1 MVLLLTF
8 GVLPPQNIAFETSP
22 NHRAILRA
30 HGQTMTTIPVP
41 TPLPPTLPTA
51 LTGVPRIVI
60 VGGGAGGLSLATQ
73 LGKNLGKKGLADI
86 TLVDAARTHVWKPL
100 LHQLAAG
107 SFDTHAEE
115 IEYLAQARWN
125 FFKFRL
131 GKLIAVDRSTKTL
144 QLSASHDAAGRE
156 ITPAQTLAYDTLVIA
171 VGSQTNDFGTPG
183 AAQHTIKLDSP
194 AAAKHFNEQ
203 LINACIRAQ
212 SVPRTADSG
221 RLTVAIVGGGAT
233 GVELAAELH
242 AAARVLGHYGF
253 DHIHPEKDLQ
263 IVLVEA
269 GPRLLAQLPERLGQA
284 AERELR
290 KLAIDVHTNAK
301 VVEVTATGL
310 TMASGKVISSAL
322 TVWAAGVKA
331 PDFLKTLGVNAAGS
345 GALDVNRL
353 NQLMV
358 NGNLQTTLDASI
370 YAFGDCAACPQP
382 GGNWVPPRAQ
392 AAYQQAMYLA
402 KAMPKLM
409 AGKAVPPYLYKDQG
423 SLVSLAEYSSVGSL
437 MGSLSQG
444 SFFVEGQLAKIMY
457 WALHKQHQLALGGIK
472 KTALITLSELIDR
485 AHRPRIK
492 LH

>member
-1 MVLLLTF
+1 MD
-8 GVLPPQNIAFETSP
+8 
-22 NHRAILRA
+22 
-30 HGQTMTTIPVP
+30 
-41 TPLPPTLPTA
+41 TPLTTPP
-51 LTGVPRIVI
+51 LTPAAAPSGRPRIVI

-73 LGKNLGKKGLADI
+73 LGNKLGKKGLAEI

-125 FFKFRL
+125 HFKFRL
-131 GKLIAVDRSTKTL
+131 GHLTAVDRHTKTL
-144 QLSASHDAAGRE
+144 QLAASHDAAGRE
-156 ITPAQTLAYDTLVIA
+156 ITPAQALGYDTLVIA
-171 VGSQTNDFGTPG
+171 VGSQTNDFGTRG

-212 SVPRTADSG
+212 SVPRTAGSG

-242 AAARVLGHYGF
+242 AAARVLGNYGF
-253 DHIHPEKDLQ
+253 DHIDPEKDLQ

-269 GPRLLAQLPERLGQA
+269 GPRLLAQLPERLGLA

-290 KLAIDVHTNAK
+290 KLAVEVHTNEK

-310 TMASGKVISSAL
+310 NMASGKFISSAL

-331 PDFLKTLGVNAAGS
+331 PDFLKGIGADALGA

-358 NGNLQTTLDASI
+358 NGNLQSTLDASI

-382 GGNWVPPRAQ
+382 GGTWVPPRAQ

-402 KAMPKLM
+402 KALPKLM
-409 AGKAVPPYLYKDQG
+409 AGKPVPSYVYKDQG
-423 SLVSLAEYSSVGSL
+423 SLVSLANYSSVGSL

-444 SFFVEGQLAKIMY
+444 SFFVEGQLAKVMY
-457 WALHKQHQLALGGIK
+457 WALHKQHQLALGGIR
-472 KTALITLSELIDR
+472 KTALITLSEMIDR

>member
-1 MVLLLTF
+1 M
-8 GVLPPQNIAFETSP
+8 Q
-22 NHRAILRA
+22 
-30 HGQTMTTIPVP
+30 
-41 TPLPPTLPTA
+41 
-51 LTGVPRIVI
+51 RIVI
-60 VGGGAGGLSLATQ
+60 VGGGAGGLALATQ
-73 LGKNLGKKGLADI
+73 LGKRLGKKKLADI

-125 FFKFRL
+125 HFKFRL
-131 GKLIAVDRSTKTL
+131 GSLTGIDRTNKTV
-144 QLSASHDAAGRE
+144 QLAASHDGSGRE
-156 ITPAQTLAYDTLVIA
+156 ITPPQSLNYDTLVIA

-194 AAAKHFNEQ
+194 QAAKHFNER

-212 SVPRTADSG
+212 TVPRAEGSG
-221 RLTVAIVGGGAT
+221 LLTVTIVGGGAT

-242 AAARVLGHYGF
+242 AAARVLGNYGF
-253 DHIHPEKDLQ
+253 ENINPEKDLQ

-269 GPRLLAQLPERLGQA
+269 GPRLLAQLPERLGLA

-290 KLAIDVHTNAK
+290 KLAVDVYTNEK
-301 VVEVTATGL
+301 VVEVTENSL
-310 TMASGKVISSAL
+310 KMASGKVIQSTL

-331 PDFLKTLGVNAAGS
+331 ADFLKTMGGNEPLEVNK
-345 GALDVNRL
+345 L

-358 NGNLQTTLDASI
+358 NSNLQTSRDSSI
-370 YAFGDCAACPQP
+370 YAFGDCAACQQP
-382 GGNWVPPRAQ
+382 DGTWVPPRAQ
-392 AAYQQAMYLA
+392 SAYQQAMYLA
-402 KAMPKLM
+402 REMPQLM
-409 AGKAVPPYLYKDQG
+409 VGKTAKPFIYTDQG

-444 SFFVEGQLAKIMY
+444 SFFVEGQIAKLMY

-472 KTALITLSELIDR
+472 KTALITLSEMIDR
-485 AHRPRIK
+485 THRPRIK